1 MGSGNGS
8 SSSARD
14 LAGERGGRI
23 ARAFIEHRITAA
35 IGEASKRYATFRRF
49 IATID
54 ASDSYVYVSEGDCG
68 HGVRACF
75 VSVTS
80 SESHRLF
87 IRVDSRKIDS
97 AFMGL
102 IGHELRHTIEV
113 IGEPSVKNNAAKY
126 LFYER
131 TSTHGI
137 TATHETRAAVN
148 AGNIVRAEVEKF
160 NRPVSTRGTN
170 SARP

>member
-1 MGSGNGS
+1 MAADAVVPALEVPADHARVR
-8 SSSARD
+8 SASP
-14 LAGERGGRI
+14 
-23 ARAFIEHRITAA
+23 RITAA
-35 IGEASKRYATFRRF
+35 IRQAMEGSATFRGL

-54 ASDSYVYVSEGDCG
+54 ASDGYVFVNE
-68 HGVRACF
+68 GVRACF

-80 SESHRLF
+80 SGSNRF
-87 IRVDSRKIDS
+87 MFVRIDSRKTDS
-97 AFMGL
+97 ELMGL

-148 AGNIVRAEVEKF
+148 AGYIVRAEVEKF